1 MLKKLIRKLWSR
13 EVVAYVIAGVLTT
26 AINIVVFQFLRSVFY
41 MDTLWANGIAWVV
54 SVLFAFVVNDRY
66 VFIQEK
72 MGFFKEME
80 KMGKFFLA
88 RLFSFFVDQA
98 GMWLLVD
105 YLGVHDMASKIGMN
119 VIVIIMNY
127 ILSKLLIFHAA
138 S

>member
-26 AINIVVFQFLRSVFY
+26 AINIVVFQFLRSVFH

-72 MGFFKEME
+72 MGLFKEME
-80 KMGKFFLA
+80 KMGRFFLA

-127 ILSKLLIFHAA
+127 ILSKLFIFHAA

>member
-13 EVVAYVIAGVLTT
+13 EAVAYVIAGVLTT
-26 AINIVVFQFLRSVFY
+26 VINIAIFKFLRIAFQ

-66 VFIQEK
+66 VFIQKK

>member
-80 KMGKFFLA
+80 KMGRFFLA